1 MEEQCLVNAKYFNY
15 PTASAF
21 SVAGGH
27 GGQTLFLLDGTV
39 NMDPMSNVDLP
50 LPFPDALQEFKVET
64 SSLPANYGMAPGGVV
79 NVVTKSGANEFH
91 GGAFEFLRNYAFNAR
106 NFFAKER
113 DSLKRS
119 QFGGHP
125 GGPILKNKL
134 FFFGGYQ
141 GTYEKVS
148 PAANTNYVATAVVLQ
163 GDFTAI
169 ASPACNNGKQI
180 TLKAPFVG
188 NKVDPSLLAPVSQ
201 NLLKLIPTST
211 DPCGKPVYGI
221 PSDNHENQFVAKVDW
236 QINDRHSAFTRYFFT
251 DYQHPPHFTDN
262 LLTTSTDASA
272 GLAGR
277 VQTAV
282 IGHTFTMSPTT
293 VSVFRFGY
301 TRSSMIR
308 YLSSNVP
315 TPTQLGANVYQQV
328 NNYLNFNVSNYFGVA
343 CNNCNP
349 GPWVSNNFH
358 LSEDLTMIRGR
369 HQISAGVNYVYS
381 SLNSQ
386 GSFMMNG
393 NFTFNGQTTGNSLAD
408 FMIGK
413 PCTFSQDNGQIGNER
428 MHIPSLYVHDNF
440 RINSN
445 LTANFGLRWDPFLLP
460 HHAQNKASIFDRA
473 WFDTGIRH
481 AIDPGVAAQ
490 LAGIDDLHGDERKLY
505 YGLARCGQLVD
516 GGIRP
521 AQPGQQP

>member
-211 DPCGKPVYGI
+211 DPCGKP
-221 PSDNHENQFVAKVDW
+221 S
-236 QINDRHSAFTRYFFT
+236 
-251 DYQHPPHFTDN
+251 
-262 LLTTSTDASA
+262 
-272 GLAGR
+272 
-277 VQTAV
+277 
-282 IGHTFTMSPTT
+282 
-293 VSVFRFGY
+293 
-301 TRSSMIR
+301 
-308 YLSSNVP
+308 
-315 TPTQLGANVYQQV
+315 
-328 NNYLNFNVSNYFGVA
+328 
-343 CNNCNP
+343 
-349 GPWVSNNFH
+349 
-358 LSEDLTMIRGR
+358 
-369 HQISAGVNYVYS
+369 
-381 SLNSQ
+381 
-386 GSFMMNG
+386 
-393 NFTFNGQTTGNSLAD
+393 
-408 FMIGK
+408 
-413 PCTFSQDNGQIGNER
+413 TFSQDNGQIGNER

-445 LTANFGLRWDPFLLP
+445 LTANFGLRWDTFLLP